1 MNRVCAEIIAGL
13 ARIFARALT
22 VIAVTLAI
30 AAHTSSTASAQ
41 GRIEKPNITFGVL
54 PITNYGVVYLAAK
67 EGLFQAE
74 GLNVTPRMM
83 GGANAIA
90 ALVGGDFDI
99 AGITWTSFVLAY
111 NRGIELVP
119 VSEADRGVPG
129 NAMYLVKEDSP
140 IRTTADLLGKK
151 VGVVTVGGACDYLLN
166 DDIRKKGLD
175 YKTVAYTPIGVPDMA
190 PTLLRGGIDAACI
203 PEPILTAVK
212 AQGGLRSIMDAF
224 AGENNNWPIVGF
236 SVTKQFADANP
247 NTVAALRRA
256 LEKAL
261 KMANQNPDKLR
272 ELYPTYTTLKPEDA
286 KKIAISFNP
295 PESDFKQVKR
305 IAALMERLG
314 VIPQGSK
321 LPPAI
326 Q

>member
-1 MNRVCAEIIAGL
+1 MKESRTIG
-13 ARIFARALT
+13 
-22 VIAVTLAI
+22 IAVTRVLAL
-30 AAHTSSTASAQ
+30 AAVALGALTWVSGAGAQ
-41 GRIEKPNITFGVL
+41 SGRIEKPNITFGVL
-54 PITNYGVVYLAAK
+54 PITNYAIVYLGVKA
-67 EGLFQAE
+67 GFFQSE

-83 GGANAIA
+83 GTAAPIP

-129 NAMYLVKEDSP
+129 NAQYLVKADSP
-140 IRTTADLLGKK
+140 IRSSADLLGKK

-175 YKTVAYTPIGVPDMA
+175 YKQVAYTAIGVPDMA

-212 AQGGLRSIMDAF
+212 EQGGVRVIVDLF
-224 AGENNNWPIVGF
+224 AGENDKWPIVGF

-256 LEKAL
+256 LHKAL
-261 KMANQNPDKLR
+261 KVANESPDKLR

-286 KKIAISFNP
+286 RKIAISFNP

-305 IAALMERLG
+305 IAELMERLG

>member
-1 MNRVCAEIIAGL
+1 MKREGSETIAGL
-13 ARIFARALT
+13 AKIFARAL
-22 VIAVTLAI
+22 AI
-30 AAHTSSTASAQ
+30 VALILTMTGGTSSTALAQ
-41 GRIEKPNITFGVL
+41 GQVEKPNITFGVL
-54 PITNYGVVYLAAK
+54 PITNYAVVYLALK

-74 GLNVTPRMM
+74 GLNVTPRKM
-83 GGANAIA
+83 GGANPIA

-129 NAMYLVKEDSP
+129 NAMYLVKADSP
-140 IRTTADLLGKK
+140 IKTTADLLGKK
-151 VGVVTVGGACDYLLN
+151 VGIVTVGGACDYLLN

-175 YKTVAYTPIGVPDMA
+175 YKAVAYTPIGVPDMA

-212 AQGGLRSIMDAF
+212 EQGGVRPIMDAF

-256 LEKAL
+256 LGKAL

-272 ELYPTYTTLKPEDA
+272 ELYPTYTTLKPEA
-286 KKIAISFNP
+286 ASKITISFNP
-295 PESDFKQVKR
+295 PESDYKQVKR
-305 IAALMERLG
+305 IAELMERLG

>member
-1 MNRVCAEIIAGL
+1 
-13 ARIFARALT
+13 
-22 VIAVTLAI
+22 
-30 AAHTSSTASAQ
+30 
-41 GRIEKPNITFGVL
+41 
-54 PITNYGVVYLAAK
+54 
-67 EGLFQAE
+67 
-74 GLNVTPRMM
+74 
-83 GGANAIA
+83 
-90 ALVGGDFDI
+90 
-99 AGITWTSFVLAY
+99 
-111 NRGIELVP
+111 
-119 VSEADRGVPG
+119 
-129 NAMYLVKEDSP
+129 MYLVKEDSP

-203 PEPILTAVK
+203 PEPILPALK
-212 AQGGLRSIMDAF
+212 AQGGLRPIMDAF

-236 SVTKQFADANP
+236 SVTEQFADANP

-261 KMANQNPDKLR
+261 KMANQNPDTLR

-295 PESDFKQVKR
+295 PESDFKR
-305 IAALMERLG
+305 SSGSPRSWSSWSN
-314 VIPQGSK
+314 PQGSSCRLRSNNGSISCRRQSAGCYDLRYGRRAARRHK
-321 LPPAI
+321 LIRYLRRP
-326 Q
+326 QV